1 MSLIFLLKLR
11 KRLKGGLLM
20 SKGLSYHYS
29 GTKGH
34 IVSVASSLPSNPL
47 ELVKSGWED
56 ISHPKAAASG
66 HYELK
71 EISTGL
77 RIRFDEKVLGASGFK
92 GKAHYHIH
100 NPNASGNHN
109 LYLDKEG
116 NPVRKSSTS
125 SHILPR

>member
-1 MSLIFLLKLR
+1 
-11 KRLKGGLLM
+11 M
-20 SKGLSYHYS
+20 SKGFSYHYS

-77 RIRFDEKVLGASGFK
+77 RIRFDEKVFGVSGFK
-92 GKAHYHIH
+92 GKDHYNIH
-100 NPNASGNHN
+100 NPTATGNHIILEAKIDADILIIN
-109 LYLDKEG
+109 LLDDFNDEYYTISIKADK
-116 NPVRKSSTS
+116 VAVKK
-125 SHILPR
+125 I